1 MQLKEDTRNQ
11 LVSKSKSVDIYKH
24 NIRGK
29 NRFER
34 KKFSK
39 IATQVKN
46 YNNINMD
53 DFFKADLLTINIP
66 VTGETS
72 EYDVTLKVDGVVTEI
87 AKNIK
92 NNNNKLEYRTI
103 VQALTKVFNMNQLK
117 VKCSCEDFK
126 YRYAH
131 ALIISGDSVDGSD
144 KDPGP
149 GKTGMANSAGKGCK
163 HVLLVLNNLDWAMKV
178 ASVINNYI
186 NYMAEHKRKLFL
198 KFIFPKLYGI
208 TAEEAIDENIV
219 PEDTKLE
226 TDKNII
232 DIVNQWGRDR
242 GKIKKGSNKNP
253 VTGTGGKIKKETKPE
268 VEAETKPEEKKD
280 ETK

>member
-24 NIRGK
+24 NVRGK

-39 IATQVKN
+39 IATLVKN

-117 VKCSCEDFK
+117 VKCSCDDFK

-131 ALIISGDSVDGSD
+131 ALIVSGDSVDGSD

-198 KFIFPKLYGI
+198 KFIFPKLYGV
-208 TAEEAIDENIV
+208 TAEEAIDEDIV

-226 TDKNII
+226 SDKNII

-253 VTGTGGKIKKETKPE
+253 VAEKNKKATSNSGG
-268 VEAETKPEEKKD
+268 AND
-280 ETK
+280 ENK

>member
-72 EYDVTLKVDGVVTEI
+72 EYDVTLKVDGVVSEI

-92 NNNNKLEYRTI
+92 SNNNKLEYRTI
-103 VQALTKVFNMNQLK
+103 VQAVTKVFNMNQIK
-117 VKCSCEDFK
+117 VKCSCDDFK

-149 GKTGMANSAGKGCK
+149 GKTGMANSTGKGCK

-186 NYMAEHKRKLFL
+186 NYMAENKRKLFL
-198 KFIFPKLYGI
+198 KFIFPKLYGV
-208 TAEEAIDENIV
+208 TAEEAIEEDIV

-226 TDKNII
+226 SDKNII

-253 VTGTGGKIKKETKPE
+253 VAEKNKKETSDSTE
-268 VEAETKPEEKKD
+268 SSD
-280 ETK
+280 ENK

>member
-92 NNNNKLEYRTI
+92 NNNNKLVYIDRNKG
-103 VQALTKVFNMNQLK
+103 AHLK
-117 VKCSCEDFK
+117 LQRLC
-126 YRYAH
+126 
-131 ALIISGDSVDGSD
+131 
-144 KDPGP
+144 
-149 GKTGMANSAGKGCK
+149 
-163 HVLLVLNNLDWAMKV
+163 
-178 ASVINNYI
+178 
-186 NYMAEHKRKLFL
+186 
-198 KFIFPKLYGI
+198 
-208 TAEEAIDENIV
+208 
-219 PEDTKLE
+219 
-226 TDKNII
+226 
-232 DIVNQWGRDR
+232 
-242 GKIKKGSNKNP
+242 
-253 VTGTGGKIKKETKPE
+253 ETKK
-268 VEAETKPEEKKD
+268 TKKV
-280 ETK
+280 TSNLC